1 MMKQFLYIGFIAI
14 LLGSCKQNRHQTSV
28 ETPETKS
35 DISFDY
41 ATGLTVQNTET
52 GIYVTVKKPWPDAT
66 KDYTYKLI
74 PASSQKREL
83 IPEPDA
89 GTIIQ
94 VPVKRIIA
102 TSTTH
107 LPPLDLLGVE
117 KSLVGFP
124 ETDYI
129 SNSTIR
135 NLIESGN
142 IQDVGINERLD
153 VESVILTQP
162 DVVIGYGVEGENPT
176 YNNIQKAGIPV
187 LFSGAWVEKHPL
199 GRAEW
204 IKLYGLLFGK
214 QKQADSIFNKIKNDY
229 LQAKELVVDL
239 PKPTVIAGATWKD
252 VWYLPYGDSWQ
263 GLILADAGCNYI
275 YENTSGKGSLAY
287 NIEQVLKDAQK
298 ADYWIAPG
306 SYTTYSNMLA
316 DNQAYGQFKA
326 FQQKKLY
333 TFALKRGSTGG
344 FIYYEEASM
353 RPDLV
358 LKDIIYLTHDRDL
371 LKDYQPYFFST
382 LLP

>member
-14 LLGSCKQNRHQTSV
+14 LLGSCKQNRDQTLV

-35 DISFDY
+35 VISFDY

-66 KDYTYKLI
+66 KDYTYKLV

-83 IPEPDA
+83 IPELDA

-326 FQQKKLY
+326 FQQKNYIPL
-333 TFALKRGSTGG
+333 
-344 FIYYEEASM
+344 
-353 RPDLV
+353 
-358 LKDIIYLTHDRDL
+358 H
-371 LKDYQPYFFST
+371 
-382 LLP
+382 

>member
-14 LLGSCKQNRHQTSV
+14 LLGSCKQNRDQTLV

-35 DISFDY
+35 VISFDY

-66 KDYTYKLI
+66 KDYTYKLV

-83 IPEPDA
+83 IPELDA

>member
-14 LLGSCKQNRHQTSV
+14 LLGSCKQNRDQTLV

-66 KDYTYKLI
+66 KDYTYKLV

-83 IPEPDA
+83 IPELDA

>member
-1 MMKQFLYIGFIAI
+1 MKQFLYIGFIAI
-14 LLGSCKQNRHQTSV
+14 LLGSCKQNRDQTLV

-35 DISFDY
+35 VISFDY

-66 KDYTYKLI
+66 KDYTYKLV

-83 IPEPDA
+83 IPELDA